1 MRESVE
7 GEAGGASPQLVVRNL
22 GLERGG
28 RWLFRGVNVEI
39 PRGKFVAVAGPS
51 GVGKT
56 SFLSVIAGLVEP
68 TEGEVVYW
76 CGEGC
81 QHRAADFHKR
91 IGMVFQNFRLAF
103 NSSVLENVLCGRLG
117 RYRAWQTVFGFP
129 RRDREEAFRLLYDL
143 GLGGHTHRW
152 VAEVSGG
159 EQQRTAVA
167 RALFQEP
174 EVLLADEPVS
184 NLDAYLAGRVLGR
197 LKIEAGQRGRTVIC
211 VLHTAEHIARFADWV
226 LSFDPIDPGG
236 WKLREN
242 ATGGRAGV

>member
-1 MRESVE
+1 MSVE
-7 GEAGGASPQLVVRNL
+7 GCGGSGDAPQLAVRGL

-28 RWLFRGVNVEI
+28 RWLFRGLDLEI
-39 PRGKFVAVAGPS
+39 PRGKFLAVAGPS

-56 SFLSVIAGLVEP
+56 SFLSVVAGLVTP
-68 TEGEVVYW
+68 TEGEVTYC
-76 CGEGC
+76 CGAGC
-81 QHRAADFHKR
+81 LHRPADYQKR

-103 NSSVLENVLCGRLG
+103 NSSLLDNVLCGRLG
-117 RYRAWQTVFGFP
+117 RYRFWETLFGFP
-129 RRDREEAFRLLYDL
+129 RRDREEAFHLLNDL
-143 GLGGHTHRW
+143 GLGRDIYRW

-197 LKIEAGQRGRTVIC
+197 LKLEAGQRGRTVIS
-211 VLHTAEHIARFADWV
+211 VLHTAEHIARFADFV
-226 LSFDPIDPGG
+226 LSFDPVDPAG

-242 ATGGRAGV
+242 PPCRGGRG

>member
-1 MRESVE
+1 MVAEN
-7 GEAGGASPQLVVRNL
+7 GLVDSSLTVRNL
-22 GLERGG
+22 GLRRGD
-28 RWLFRGVNVEI
+28 RWLFRGLDLEF
-39 PRGKFVAVAGPS
+39 PRGTFVALAGPS

-68 TEGEVVYW
+68 TEGEVVYR
-76 CGEGC
+76 CAEGC
-81 QHRAADFHKR
+81 FHRPADFQRR

-103 NSSVLENVLCGRLG
+103 NQTLLDNVLCGRLG
-117 RYRAWQTVFGFP
+117 RYRSWQTLLGFP
-129 RRDREEAFRLLYDL
+129 RRDREEAFRLLADL
-143 GLGGHTHRW
+143 GLGGQTHRW

-197 LKIEAGQRGRTVIC
+197 LKLEASQAGRTVVC

-226 LSFDPIDPGG
+226 LSFDPVNPEG

-242 ATGGRAGV
+242 AAALRLGR